1 MLFLSQALNEGAGDI
16 GTAGLFD
23 DLDFGFND
31 DENLKSRNH
40 STESMEPNECEE
52 EMPETA
58 ENLRRSAMAPPPGL
72 YGGSP
77 MFDERDSSF
86 NLHLSDSDEEMGPP
100 SASPPTRTRTSKHI
114 K

>member
-1 MLFLSQALNEGAGDI
+1 MLFLSRALNEGAGDM

-31 DENLKSRNH
+31 DENLNGRNH
-40 STESMEPNECEE
+40 SSESMEPNECEE
-52 EMPETA
+52 EIPETA

-72 YGGSP
+72 FGGSP
-77 MFDERDSSF
+77 MFDERDSSSF
-86 NLHLSDSDEEMGPP
+86 NLHLSDSDEEMVAP
-100 SASPPTRTRTSKHI
+100 SASPPTGTSKHI